1 MTTYFEFLAVFC
13 CALFAG
19 ASLYISLVEH
29 PARLECGTR
38 VAATVFQPSYRRASK
53 MQATLAVLGFVGG
66 FEAWWFGAGVR
77 WLAGA
82 ILLVLVVP
90 FTLIA
95 VMPTNAR
102 LLDAGLDRQSPEAA
116 RLLARWGRL
125 HAIRTIL
132 SLAALLVF
140 LLARA

>member
-1 MTTYFEFLAVFC
+1 VTFYFELLAILC

-19 ASLYISLVEH
+19 ASLYISVVEH
-29 PARLECGTR
+29 PARMECGAP
-38 VAATVFQPSYRRASK
+38 VAATLFPPSYRRASK

-77 WLAGA
+77 WLIGA

-90 FTLIA
+90 FTLVA

-102 LLDAGLDRQSPEAA
+102 LVDAELDKQSPEAA

-125 HAIRTIL
+125 HAVRTVL

-140 LLARA
+140 LFARG

>member
-1 MTTYFEFLAVFC
+1 MTFYFELLAILC

-19 ASLYISLVEH
+19 ASLYISVVEH
-29 PARLECGTR
+29 PARMECGAPI
-38 VAATVFQPSYRRASK
+38 AATIFPPSYRRASK

-77 WLAGA
+77 WLLGA
-82 ILLVLVVP
+82 ILLVVVVP
-90 FTLIA
+90 FTLVA

-102 LLDAGLDRQSPEAA
+102 LLDAELDKQSPEAA

-125 HAIRTIL
+125 HAVRTVL

-140 LLARA
+140 LFARG

>member
-1 MTTYFEFLAVFC
+1 VTFYFELLAILC

-19 ASLYISLVEH
+19 ASLYISVVEH
-29 PARLECGTR
+29 PARMECGAPI
-38 VAATVFQPSYRRASK
+38 AATIFPPSYRRASK

-77 WLAGA
+77 WLLGA
-82 ILLVLVVP
+82 ILLVVVVP
-90 FTLIA
+90 FTLVA

-102 LLDAGLDRQSPEAA
+102 LLDAELDKQSPEAA

-125 HAIRTIL
+125 HAVRTVL

-140 LLARA
+140 LFARG